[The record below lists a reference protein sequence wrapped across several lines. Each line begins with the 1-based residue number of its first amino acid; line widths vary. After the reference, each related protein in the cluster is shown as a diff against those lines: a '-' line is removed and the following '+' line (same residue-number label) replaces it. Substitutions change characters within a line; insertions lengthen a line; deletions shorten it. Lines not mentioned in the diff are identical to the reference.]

1 MGRLNTHH
9 PLGGDNCIKRLNEVG
24 MIKSELIAN
33 LAAKMTHLP
42 EKQVTDSINH
52 ILELMSDALIDGK
65 RIEIRGFGSFSLHYR
80 PPRNAHNPKTGE
92 KVVTAAK
99 YSPHFKPGK
108 ELRERVDASKHDRP
122 IRNDD
127 E

>member
-1 MGRLNTHH
+1 
-9 PLGGDNCIKRLNEVG
+9 

-42 EKQVTDSINH
+42 EQQVTDSVNH
-52 ILELMSDALIDGK
+52 ILHLMSDALVAGT

-80 PPRNAHNPKTGE
+80 PPRNAHNPKTGQR
-92 KVVTAAK
+92 VLTAAK

-108 ELRERVDASKHDRP
+108 DLRER
-122 IRNDD
+122 INDSRQHYEID
-127 E
+127 KEA

>member
-1 MGRLNTHH
+1 
-9 PLGGDNCIKRLNEVG
+9 

-42 EKQVTDSINH
+42 EKQVTESVNL
-52 ILELMSDALIDGK
+52 ILELMSDALIKSK

-92 KVVTAAK
+92 KVTTEAK

-108 ELRERVDASKHDRP
+108 ELRERVDASKDQNPIHD
-122 IRNDD
+122 DD
-127 E
+127 

>member
-1 MGRLNTHH
+1 
-9 PLGGDNCIKRLNEVG
+9 
-24 MIKSELIAN
+24 MIKSELIEQI
-33 LAAKMTHLP
+33 AARMTHLT
-42 EKQVTDSINH
+42 EKQVADCINKM
-52 ILELMSDALIDGK
+52 LELMSDALINQQ

-92 KVVTAAK
+92 KVVTEAK

-108 ELRERVDASKHDRP
+108 ELRERVNSSRAKHP
-122 IRNDD
+122 LPKD

>member
-1 MGRLNTHH
+1 
-9 PLGGDNCIKRLNEVG
+9 
-24 MIKSELIAN
+24 MIKSELIAT
-33 LAAKMTHLP
+33 LAATMTHMP

-52 ILELMSDALIDGK
+52 MLELMSAALINGE

-92 KVVTAAK
+92 KVMTAAK

-108 ELRERVDASKHDRP
+108 ELRERVNASRAHLAIKAED
-122 IRNDD
+122 
-127 E
+127 